1 MARKKTKQEWEQI
14 LQDELNYQIGQC
26 IEKYKNRTMGELW
39 EALDE
44 IKAKFAKRWKAR
56 VESQ

>member
-14 LQDELNYQIGQC
+14 LQDELDYQIGQC
-26 IEKYKNRTMGELW
+26 IEKYMDKTMGELW
-39 EALDE
+39 EALDG
-44 IKAKFAKRWKAR
+44 IKAKFAERWKAR